1 MAVAVQVKTPPA
13 EIHDHLQTGVTR
25 TIEVDAAALERE
37 LRSIIQGEV
46 RFSAGDRGL
55 YSSDASNYRQVPI
68 GVVIPRDKED
78 VIQTVAACRRHGA
91 PILARGGGTGIPG
104 QSVNVAVMIDFSK
117 YLHNVITLD
126 LQQRLARV
134 EPGCILDT
142 LRDAA
147 EKHHLTFGPDPATH
161 NRNTLGGM
169 VGNNS
174 CGIHSVM
181 AGRTSDNIEEL
192 EILTYDGE
200 RMRVGRTS
208 DEELARIINEGG
220 RRGEIYAQMKAFRDR
235 YADLIRA
242 RFPRLPRRV
251 SGYNLPELLPENGF
265 NVARALVGSECTLAM
280 ILEITAQLVPSPAV
294 RSLLVLGYPDMFVA
308 ADHVPEM
315 LGHNPIGLEGFDDEL
330 VEDMKKKGMH
340 PRDLELMPKGGAWL
354 LVEFGGESKEES
366 DGKARRLM
374 DELKREGQTTSM
386 KLFDDPKQE
395 RIIWYLR
402 EEGLGAIARVPGEP
416 DNHEGWE
423 DSAVPPGKLGDY
435 LRGLEKLKDKY
446 GYIGPL
452 YGHFGDGC
460 VHTRLTF
467 DLETPDGIKKWRAF
481 LEEAAD
487 LVVSHGGSFSGEHG
501 DGQARGELLPKMF
514 GDEMIEAFRQFKTIW
529 DPEWRMNPGK
539 VVAPYR
545 VDENLRWGIAYN
557 PPPVQTHFEFP
568 DDRHSFGYAT
578 ERCVGAGVCRRLDGE
593 PGNDTMCPSYMVTR
607 EEKHSTR
614 GRARL
619 LSEMLRGDPVTGGW
633 QSEAVK
639 EALDLCLSCKG
650 CKGDCPVQVD
660 MATYKA
666 EFLSHYF
673 EGRARPRTA
682 WTMGRIHRW
691 SRLAAI
697 VPGVVNFLTH
707 APLLS
712 GIAKFVAGI
721 HPKREIPNFAPYTF
735 KEWFRRRKNGS
746 DGQSA
751 IRNPQSA
758 INSVILWADTFNNHF
773 HPRTAQAAVETLE
786 AAGFRVSVPKMN
798 LCCGRPLYD
807 WGMLDD
813 AKAALREILDALKE
827 PIEAGAPVVVLE
839 PGCASVFRDELVNF
853 FPNDENAK
861 RLSAQ
866 TFLLSEF
873 LQKKAPHF
881 DLPRLN
887 RKAVVHGHCHHKS
900 LMKMD
905 DEEAALEK
913 MGLDFEILASGCCGM
928 AGAFGF
934 ERGDHYDVSVK
945 CGERVLLPAVRA
957 ADKDAI
963 IIADGFSCREQ
974 IEQMTDRRALHLAQ
988 VIQMAMREGDESA
1001 PRDYPETEYAQPR
1014 PRRPSKRAIAVGVIA
1029 GGLIV
1034 AGGIWWLNHNSS
1046 QKTLRKLWL

>member
-1 MAVAVQVKTPPA
+1 MAVAVRIKTPP
-13 EIHDHLQTGVTR
+13 EQIHDHLQTGVTR
-25 TIEVDAAALERE
+25 TIEVDAAALEHE
-37 LRSIIQGEV
+37 LRSVIRGEV

-78 VIQTVAACRRHGA
+78 VILTVAACRRHGA

-126 LQQRLARV
+126 LQRRLARV

-169 VGNNS
+169 VANNS

-192 EILTYDGE
+192 EILTYDNV
-200 RMRVGRTS
+200 RMRVGRTD

-235 YADLIRA
+235 YADLIRQ
-242 RFPRLPRRV
+242 RFPHLPRRI
-251 SGYNLPELLPENGF
+251 SGYNLPALLPENGF
-265 NVARALVGSECTLAM
+265 NVARALVGSECTLALT
-280 ILEITAQLVPSPAV
+280 LEVTAQLVPSPSV
-294 RSLLVLGYPDMFVA
+294 RSLLVLGYPDAFAA
-308 ADHVPEM
+308 ADHVPEV
-315 LGHNPIGLEGFDDEL
+315 LKYQPIGLEGFDYEFI
-330 VEDMKKKGMH
+330 EDMRKKGMH
-340 PRDLELMPKGGAWL
+340 PKNLELMPSGRGWL
-354 LVEFGGESKEES
+354 LAEFGGESKEEA
-366 DGKARRLM
+366 DGKARKLM
-374 DELKREGQTTSM
+374 DELGSGGQMTSM
-386 KLFDDPKQE
+386 RLFDNPKME
-395 RIIWYLR
+395 RTIWYLR
-402 EEGLGAIARVPGEP
+402 EEGLGASARIPGEP

-423 DSAVPPGKLGDY
+423 DSAVPPDQLGAY
-435 LRGLEKLKDKY
+435 LRGLKNLLDKY

-467 DLETPDGIKKWRAF
+467 DLETADGIKKWRAF

-514 GDEMIEAFRQFKTIW
+514 GDEMIEAFRQFKSIW

-545 VDENLRWGIAYN
+545 IDENLRLGAAYN
-557 PPPVQTHFEFP
+557 PPSVKTHFQFP

-578 ERCVGAGVCRRLDGE
+578 ERCVGTGVCRRLNGQ
-593 PGNDTMCPSYMVTR
+593 PGSDTMCPSYMVTR

-619 LSEMLRGDPVTGGW
+619 LSEMLRGDPVTDGW
-633 QSEAVK
+633 RSEEVK

-666 EFLSHYF
+666 EFLAHYY
-673 EGRARPRTA
+673 ETKPRPRTA

-691 SRLAAI
+691 SRLASIA
-697 VPGVVNFLTH
+697 PGVANFLTR
-707 APLLS
+707 APLLG
-712 GIAKFVAGI
+712 GIAKFIAGI
-721 HPKREIPNFAPYTF
+721 HPAREIPGFAPQTF
-735 KEWFRRRKNGS
+735 KQWFAER
-746 DGQSA
+746 A
-751 IRNPQSA
+751 PRNQGAPR
-758 INSVILWADTFNNHF
+758 VILWADTFNNYF
-773 HPRTAQAAVETLE
+773 QPRTSQAAVDVLE
-786 AAGFRVSVPKMN
+786 AADFRVSVPKMN

-813 AKAALREILDALKE
+813 AKASLRQILDTLKE

-839 PGCASVFRDELVNF
+839 PGCASVFRDELINL

-861 RLSAQ
+861 RLSEQ

-887 RKAVVHGHCHHKS
+887 RKAVAHGHCHHKS
-900 LMKMD
+900 LMRMD
-905 DEEAALEK
+905 DEETVLEK
-913 MGLDFEILASGCCGM
+913 LGLDFEILDSGCCGM

-934 ERGDHYDVSVK
+934 ERGEHYDVAVK

-957 ADKDAI
+957 ASKDTI
-963 IIADGFSCREQ
+963 IVTDGFSCREQ

-988 VIQMAMREGDESA
+988 VIQMAMREGDRSA
-1001 PRDYPETEYAQPR
+1001 PRDYPEIEYAQPR
-1014 PRRPSKRAIAVGVIA
+1014 PRRPSSRAIAAGAIA

-1034 AGGIWWLNHNSS
+1034 AGGIWWLNRKGS
-1046 QKTLRKLWL
+1046 QKRLRKLWS